1 MNELFSIFSN
11 YSFVQNAIIAGL
23 LSSVACGISGTFVVV
38 KKISYLSGGIAHAI
52 VGGLGIA
59 YFLGINPLYGALAF
73 AVVSALL
80 IGTVKLK
87 MKQNEDTLISA
98 LWSVGMSIGLIFA
111 YLTPGYNVNL
121 LSYLFGNILLVSSES
136 LWLMS
141 ALDVVIAVIIFI
153 FYRQFIYVCFD
164 EEYSYLRGI
173 KVEFIYILLLIII
186 SITIVVLVQTVGL
199 ILVIALLT
207 LPSSI
212 ARMFSN
218 TIWKMILISVVLIQ
232 IFTFAGFVFSFSTNL
247 PSGAS
252 IILAVGV
259 GYLISFFIHNI
270 LRKKKIT

>member
-1 MNELFSIFSN
+1 MQELFSIFTD
-11 YSFVQNAIIAGL
+11 YTFIQNAIIAGL
-23 LSSVACGISGTFVVV
+23 LSSIACGISGTFVVV

-59 YFLGINPLYGALAF
+59 YFFGMNPIYGALAF

-87 MKQNEDTLISA
+87 MKQNEDTIISA
-98 LWSVGMSIGLIFA
+98 LWAVGMSIGLIFA

-136 LWLMS
+136 LILMLI
-141 ALDVVIAVIIFI
+141 LDVLIAVLVLI
-153 FYRQFIYVCFD
+153 FYKQFIYVCFD
-164 EEYSYLRGI
+164 EEYAYLRGI
-173 KVEFIYILLLIII
+173 NVEFIYILLLVMI
-186 SITIVVLVQTVGL
+186 SLTIVVLVQSVGL

-212 ARMFSN
+212 ARMFSS
-218 TIWKMILISVVLIQ
+218 TIWKMIIISILLIQ
-232 IFTFAGFVFSFSTNL
+232 LFTFVGFAFSFSTNL

-252 IILAVGV
+252 IILAAGV
-259 GYLISFFIHNI
+259 GYLLSFFIQSIFIRNKV
-270 LRKKKIT
+270 R

>member
-1 MNELFSIFSN
+1 MKELFSFFTD
-11 YSFVQNAIIAGL
+11 YSFIQNAIIAGL
-23 LSSVACGISGTFVVV
+23 LSSIACGISGTFVVV

-73 AVVSALL
+73 SIVSALL

-87 MKQNEDTLISA
+87 LKQNEDTLISA
-98 LWSVGMSIGLIFA
+98 LWAVGMSIGLIFA

-136 LWLMS
+136 IYLMLVLDIFIS
-141 ALDVVIAVIIFI
+141 AIVIIL
-153 FYRQFIYVCFD
+153 YKQFIYVCFD
-164 EEYSYLRGI
+164 EEYAYLRGI
-173 KVEFIYILLLIII
+173 KVELIYILLLIMI
-186 SITIVVLVQTVGL
+186 SLTIVVLVQSVGL
-199 ILVIALLT
+199 VLVIALLT

-218 TIWKMILISVVLIQ
+218 TIWKMILISIILIQ
-232 IFTFAGFVFSFSTNL
+232 IFTFAGFAFSFSTNL

-252 IILAVGV
+252 IILAAGL
-259 GYLISFFIHNI
+259 GYLLSFFIQSF
-270 LRKKKIT
+270 LRRNTIK

>member
-1 MNELFSIFSN
+1 MNDLFSIFTN
-11 YSFVQNAIIAGL
+11 YSFVQNAIIAGV

-59 YFLGINPLYGALAF
+59 YFLGINPIYGALAF

-80 IGTVKLK
+80 ISTVKLK

-121 LSYLFGNILLVSSES
+121 LAYLFGNILLVSSES
-136 LWLMS
+136 LWLMF
-141 ALDVVIAVIIFI
+141 ALDVVIAALIFV
-153 FYRQFIYVCFD
+153 FYKQFIYVCFD

-173 KVEFIYILLLIII
+173 KVELIYILLLIII

-218 TIWKMILISVVLIQ
+218 TIWKMIIISILLIQ
-232 IFTFAGFVFSFSTNL
+232 IFTFSGFVFSFSANL

-252 IILAVGV
+252 IILAAGA
-259 GYLISFFIHNI
+259 GYLISFFIHNF
-270 LRKKKIT
+270 LRKKKIA

>member
-136 LWLMS
+136 LWLMFT
-141 ALDVVIAVIIFI
+141 LDIVITAIIFI

-173 KVEFIYILLLIII
+173 KVEFIYILLLVII

-232 IFTFAGFVFSFSTNL
+232 IFTFSGFVFSFSTNL

-259 GYLISFFIHNI
+259 GYLISFLYIIF
-270 LRKKKIT
+270 

>member
-1 MNELFSIFSN
+1 MGELFSILSN
-11 YSFVQNAIIAGL
+11 FLFVQNAIIAGL
-23 LSSVACGISGTFVVV
+23 LSSIACGISGTFVVV
-38 KKISYLSGGIAHAI
+38 KRISYLSGGIAHAI

-59 YFLGINPLYGALAF
+59 YFLGVNPLYGALAF
-73 AVVSALL
+73 AFVSALL

-121 LSYLFGNILLVSSES
+121 LSYLFGNILLVSNES
-136 LWLMS
+136 LWLMFS
-141 ALDVVIAVIIFI
+141 LDILITAIIFI
-153 FYRQFIYVCFD
+153 FYKQFIYVCFD

-186 SITIVVLVQTVGL
+186 SLTIVVLVQSVGL

-212 ARMFSN
+212 ARMFST
-218 TIWKMILISVVLIQ
+218 TIWKMIVISIILIQ
-232 IFTFAGFVFSFSTNL
+232 VFTFSGFVFSFTADL
-247 PSGAS
+247 PSGPS
-252 IILAVGV
+252 IILAAGV
-259 GYLISFFIHNI
+259 GYLISFFVNNF
-270 LRKKKIT
+270 LRKKKLT